1 MTQKDGLVLQLQLFV
16 SLINTVKINST
27 AKVNIGL
34 KVLSLRKDGYH
45 DIVTIFQE
53 INLFDIIYI
62 SINPLGCNFNS
73 NVNWLINDK
82 SNLCITAYE
91 AMKKIFDINGI
102 NIDLTKNI
110 PRGSGLGGGSSNAA
124 SVLKGIRQLYDL
136 NISDN
141 ELENIASKIG
151 ADVPFFIRG
160 SIQLGEGIGDRL
172 TPLKINI
179 KGKYLII
186 IPEVIINTFWAYSQF
201 KNNLDSS
208 LSSINFAGL
217 SIGKTISLDMLKLFE
232 NDFESI
238 VVPTYPEIGKIKE
251 KLHALGARYASLSGS
266 GSTVFGIFNDDVSLN
281 NAFSYFSPKY
291 KTFITNPL

>member
-1 MTQKDGLVLQLQLFV
+1 M
-16 SLINTVKINST
+16 NTVKINSN

>member
-1 MTQKDGLVLQLQLFV
+1 M
-16 SLINTVKINST
+16 NTVKINSN

-141 ELENIASKIG
+141 ELENIASEIG

>member
-1 MTQKDGLVLQLQLFV
+1 M
-16 SLINTVKINST
+16 NTVKINSN

-73 NVNWLINDK
+73 NVNWLKNDK
-82 SNLCITAYE
+82 RNLCITAYE
-91 AMKKIFDINGI
+91 TMKKKFDINGI

-141 ELENIASKIG
+141 ELENIASEIG

-160 SIQLGEGIGDRL
+160 SIQLGEGVGDRL

-179 KGKYLII
+179 NVKYLII
-186 IPEVIINTFWAYSQF
+186 IPEIIINTFWAYSQF
-201 KNNLDSS
+201 KKNLDSS

-238 VVPTYPEIGKIKE
+238 VVPTYPEIGEIKE

>member
-1 MTQKDGLVLQLQLFV
+1 M
-16 SLINTVKINST
+16 NTVKINSN

-124 SVLKGIRQLYDL
+124 SVLKGIRQLYNLD
-136 NISDN
+136 ISDN
-141 ELENIASKIG
+141 ELENIAAEIG

-160 SIQLGEGIGDRL
+160 SIQLGEGFGDRL

-179 KGKYLII
+179 NGKYLII
-186 IPEVIINTFWAYSQF
+186 IPEIIINTFWAYSQF
-201 KNNLDSS
+201 KKNLDSS

-238 VVPTYPEIGKIKE
+238 VVPTYPEIGEIKE

>member
-1 MTQKDGLVLQLQLFV
+1 M
-16 SLINTVKINST
+16 NTVKINSN

-141 ELENIASKIG
+141 ELENIASEIG

-201 KNNLDSS
+201 KKNLDSS

>member
-1 MTQKDGLVLQLQLFV
+1 M
-16 SLINTVKINST
+16 NTVKINSN

-141 ELENIASKIG
+141 ELENIASEIG

-201 KNNLDSS
+201 KKNLDSS

-251 KLHALGARYASLSGS
+251 KLYALGARYASLSGS